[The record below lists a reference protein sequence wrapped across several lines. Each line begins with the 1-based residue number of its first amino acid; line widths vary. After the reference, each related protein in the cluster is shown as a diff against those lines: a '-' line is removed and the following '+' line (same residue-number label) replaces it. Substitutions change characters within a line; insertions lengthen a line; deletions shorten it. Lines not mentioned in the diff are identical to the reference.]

1 MKYNCNKIDQI
12 QSPTLG
18 NVMKFKFT
26 LAALLIGPLAF
37 TACSKQ
43 EKAPASE
50 QTSSSEATSAES
62 ANTSAEQQAVIDA
75 LDQPVLDEKNTDVAA
90 EKANT
95 PADAATPA
103 TEEEAPKAQ

>member
-26 LAALLIGPLAF
+26 LAALLIAPLAF

-50 QTSSSEATSAES
+50 QTSASEASTASA
-62 ANTSAEQQAVIDA
+62 TVTPEQQAAIDA
-75 LDQPVLDEKNTDVAA
+75 LDKPVLDEKNTDVPA
-90 EKANT
+90 EISNA
-95 PADAATPA
+95 PADAATPH
-103 TEEEAPKAQ
+103 EEEAPKAQ